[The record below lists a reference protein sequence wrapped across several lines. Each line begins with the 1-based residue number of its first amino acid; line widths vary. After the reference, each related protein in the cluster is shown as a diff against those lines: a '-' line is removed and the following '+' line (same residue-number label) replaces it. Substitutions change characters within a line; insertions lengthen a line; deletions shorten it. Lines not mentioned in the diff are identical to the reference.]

1 MEKHSHVAFWASA
14 ESLPDVAVTD
24 RFLIIG
30 AGPTGSLL
38 ALGLAQQGYRVD
50 LIDQFSRSKVIE
62 RSRAYALTQSSR
74 RLLEKLKVWDQIR
87 NNLAPFQSLR
97 LEDRVLGLTAW
108 FRRSDLRVRNRTA
121 EAIGWILDHRP
132 LMNALLN
139 ELDSNSLIRAHFSC
153 DTSTA
158 LHYQTHADW
167 IVAADGARS
176 VSRRSRGMRFWSHAY
191 AQGCLTA
198 KVTLMG
204 ADPQCAYELFRA
216 EGPMAVLPLGG
227 TRYQVVWSAPLQ
239 QCQERCNLQSHQLL
253 KQLASV
259 LPAGIR
265 PAALLDQP
273 GAFPLELSLAPRLS
287 CSKLLLVGE
296 SGHRCHPVGGQ
307 GLNLCWR
314 DVSDLLDLTQSK
326 RVRGSL
332 PSNLGGL
339 YTWRRLPD
347 LISVLLSTDL
357 LIRLFSN
364 RQPLLLPLRFVI
376 IKLLAHTRWV
386 RRVSL
391 SAMTDGPGS
400 LFACLPNCVERIAGH
415 GDQQRSPTSTLS
427 GSAQFS
433 AAENGPQ

>member
-1 MEKHSHVAFWASA
+1 MAFWASA
-14 ESLPDVAVTD
+14 ESLPDAALTD

-38 ALGLAQQGYRVD
+38 ALGLAQQGYTVD
-50 LIDQFSRSKVIE
+50 LIDHSSRSKLTE

-74 RLLEKLKVWDQIR
+74 RLLQSLKVWNLLR
-87 NNLAPFQSLR
+87 NDAAPFQALR

-108 FRRSDLRVRNRTA
+108 FRRSDLRPRNREF

-132 LMNALLN
+132 LINVLLH
-139 ELDSNSLIRAHFSC
+139 ELDRHPLVELHFDC
-153 DTSTA
+153 DASTTQ
-158 LHYQTHADW
+158 HHQKHADW
-167 IVAADGARS
+167 VIAADGARS
-176 VSRRSRGMRFWSHAY
+176 ESRGSRSMRFWSHAY

-204 ADPQCAYELFRA
+204 ADPLCAYELFRA

-227 TRYQVVWSAPLQ
+227 TRYQVVMSAPLQ
-239 QCQERCNLQSHQLL
+239 QCQERCNLQPHQLL
-253 KQLASV
+253 NQLASV

-265 PAALLDQP
+265 PTALLDQP
-273 GAFPLELSLAPRLS
+273 GAFPLELSLAPKLH
-287 CSKLLLVGE
+287 CSNLLLVGE

-314 DVSDLLDLTQSK
+314 DVNDLLDLTRSK
-326 RVRGSL
+326 RIGGSL
-332 PSNLGGL
+332 PSNLGRL

-400 LFACLPNCVERIAGH
+400 LFACLPDSVKRIAGH
-415 GDQQRSPTSTLS
+415 GDQQRSATSTIS

>member
-1 MEKHSHVAFWASA
+1 MAFWASA
-14 ESLPDVAVTD
+14 ESLPDVALTD
-24 RFLIIG
+24 RFLIVG

-50 LIDQFSRSKVIE
+50 LIDQSVRSKLTE

-74 RLLEKLKVWDQIR
+74 RLLQSLKVWNVLKNDA
-87 NNLAPFQSLR
+87 APFQALR

-108 FRRSDLRVRNRTA
+108 FRRSDLRIRNRES

-132 LMNALLN
+132 LIDVLLH
-139 ELDSNSLIRAHFSC
+139 ELDRNPLVDLHFGC
-153 DTSTA
+153 DAPTSQ
-158 LHYQTHADW
+158 HHQRKADW
-167 IVAADGARS
+167 VIAADGARS
-176 VSRRSRGMRFWSHAY
+176 ESRRFRSMRFWSHAY

-253 KQLASV
+253 KQLAAV
-259 LPAGIR
+259 LPEGIR

-273 GAFPLELSLAPRLS
+273 GAFPLELSLAPRLD
-287 CSKLLLVGE
+287 CSNLLLVGE

-314 DVSDLLDLTQSK
+314 DVSDLLDLTRS
-326 RVRGSL
+326 RGISGSL
-332 PSNLGGL
+332 PSDLGRL

-364 RQPLLLPLRFVI
+364 RQPLVLPFRFVI
-376 IKLLAHTRWV
+376 LKLLAHVRWV
-386 RRVSL
+386 RRISL
-391 SAMTDGPGS
+391 SAMTDGPGT
-400 LFACLPNCVERIAGH
+400 LFSRLPNCGERTAGH
-415 GDQQRSPTSTLS
+415 GDQQRTTTPADS
-427 GSAQFS
+427 GSAQFF
-433 AAENGPQ
+433 AAKNGPQ